1 MKAIAK
7 QGVAVVSL
15 VLLTSGL
22 VQAQQGNRVEQ
33 FQAKLNERFGAADQD
48 KDGWI
53 TRAEA
58 DAGMPF
64 VARHFDQID
73 TQSKG
78 RLSRDDIVAYIAS
91 RAAERQR

>member
-1 MKAIAK
+1 MNSAFIQWVTAAALLATGS
-7 QGVAVVSL
+7 GVAL
-15 VLLTSGL
+15 
-22 VQAQQGNRVEQ
+22 AQQPSRVEQ
-33 FQAKLNERFGAADQD
+33 FQARLTERFAAADQD

-78 RLSRDDIVAYIAS
+78 RLSRDDIVAYMAS
-91 RAAERQR
+91 RAGERQR

>member
-1 MKAIAK
+1 MKHAIK
-7 QGVAVVSL
+7 QVALGATVLMLGLGVAH
-15 VLLTSGL
+15 
-22 VQAQQGNRVEQ
+22 AQQANRAQQ
-33 FQAKLNERFGAADQD
+33 FQAKLAERFGAADQD

-78 RLSRDDIVAYIAS
+78 RLSQDDIVAYIAS

>member
-1 MKAIAK
+1 MKHAIK
-7 QGVAVVSL
+7 QAAVAAMTFTLAFGVAY
-15 VLLTSGL
+15 
-22 VQAQQGNRVEQ
+22 AQQASRAEQ
-33 FQAKLNERFGAADQD
+33 FQAKLAERFGAADRD

-73 TQSKG
+73 TQAKG
-78 RLSRDDIVAYIAS
+78 RLSQDDIVAYIAS
-91 RAAERQR
+91 RAGERQR